1 VYAQFVDLD
10 VILAELSD
18 VAAKLSDLPD
28 DAFAERFELRQR
40 QEELR
45 AASREMLAE
54 SGDILSADEARMQLK
69 RLEAERDQYL
79 GTRLSHSAGAQT
91 GQGGG
96 IDPKY
101 VHDMHR
107 RMDAAFDLDSVNAE
121 IDRLKTRLAKLE
133 GA

>member
-1 VYAQFVDLD
+1 MDLD
-10 VILAELSD
+10 RVLAELSE
-18 VAAKLSDLPD
+18 VASELSDLPD
-28 DAFAERFELRQR
+28 NAFEERFELRQR

-45 AASREMLAE
+45 AASRELLAE
-54 SGDILSADEARMQLK
+54 SGDILSADEARIQLT
-69 RLEAERDQYL
+69 RLEAERDKYF

-107 RMDAAFDLDSVNAE
+107 RMDAAFDLDGVNAE
-121 IDRLKTRLAKLE
+121 IDRLRRRLAKLE
-133 GA
+133 GS